1 MGIYPKGS
9 GGSGGSSTDEKVKV
23 DSSDIQAGYLE
34 DKLMA
39 GDNITITEEQTEGN
53 KRLRISAEGG
63 GGSSDEKVKVDSS
76 DIQAGYLEDKFV
88 AGDNITITEEQTEGN
103 KRLRISAEGGG
114 GSSVNYKQGLS
125 EIFTLAKTSNCYS
138 SIIYVSSS
146 VLPSISKIKLITS
159 ETGSITKKLY
169 SESGN
174 DIGEYLRAFYKFE
187 QDYVDTRRL
196 QGNLIPVNSPSF
208 VQGQVGYALSV
219 NETNGSYAYLPSS
232 QQNDNYN
239 LCMENTSFSIGCWVY
254 IPDYI
259 GHNAF
264 ILSRERTSPTRDG
277 YNLLWESFARYFM
290 LEFYRNGSRVSVGYW
305 VEAFETWYHL
315 VAVVDKENSK
325 IKFYVNG
332 TKVDETDNYEYYP
345 YFGDDFYVGNS
356 KYWNG
361 HNFTGYIDEAFV
373 IKKALTDDEVAD
385 IYQNGLSYNL
395 QLLTTLVNGENSVD
409 ITNSSEKYIL
419 GFEGSNFKL
428 KGYLIEFA

>member
-9 GGSGGSSTDEKVKV
+9 GGSGGSST
-23 DSSDIQAGYLE
+23 
-34 DKLMA
+34 
-39 GDNITITEEQTEGN
+39 
-53 KRLRISAEGG
+53 
-63 GGSSDEKVKVDSS
+63 DEKVKVDSS

-187 QDYVDTRRL
+187 QDYVDTRGL

-264 ILSRERTSPTRDG
+264 ILSRERTSPTREG
-277 YNLLWESFARYFM
+277 YDLLWESFARYFQ
-290 LEFYRNGSRVSVGYW
+290 LEFYRNGSRVSVWYW
-305 VEAFETWYHL
+305 VETFETWYHL

-332 TKVDETDNYEYYP
+332 TQVDEIDNGEYYS

-356 KYWNG
+356 KYWGG

-385 IYQNGLSYNL
+385 IYQNGLSFNL